1 MSDYIDIFN
10 AIDKNELL
18 KIEKALNSAKKDKIK
33 QRKSDEDK
41 LSKSV
46 KINFTE
52 MEYKTHK
59 ENQKKSGYSTLSS
72 YMRAVLNKTMVVKPI
87 VLEASKNFFDKTSGI
102 FQDIS
107 FIVSHI
113 EKGKQLDRQ
122 EIKLV
127 FQVFEI
133 LRREFQ
139 ETRLLLINC
148 FNEDTAYEI
157 AKEHISIEKLEDLI
171 QEKKRTNYDI

>member
-1 MSDYIDIFN
+1 MSDYKDIFN

-46 KINFTE
+46 KINLTE

-113 EKGKQLDRQ
+113 EKGKQLDMQ

-148 FNEDTAYEI
+148 FTEDTAYEI
-157 AKEHISIEKLEDLI
+157 AKKHISIEKLEDLI

>member
-1 MSDYIDIFN
+1 MSDYKDIFN

-46 KINFTE
+46 KINLTE

-59 ENQKKSGYSTLSS
+59 ENQKKSGYGTLSS

-113 EKGKQLDRQ
+113 EKGKQLDTQ

-148 FNEDTAYEI
+148 FTEYTAYEI
-157 AKEHISIEKLEDLI
+157 AKKHISIEKLEDLI